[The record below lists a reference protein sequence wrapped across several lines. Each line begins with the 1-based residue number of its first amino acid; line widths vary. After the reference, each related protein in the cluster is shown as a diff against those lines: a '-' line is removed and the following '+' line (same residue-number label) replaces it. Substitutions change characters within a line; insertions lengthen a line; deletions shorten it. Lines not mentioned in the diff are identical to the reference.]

1 MSSYDAADQLEKSN
15 ADHNEIERVR
25 TKGGHIDDR
34 TQPALPVVHRTFAN
48 PAPLGLLSF
57 ATGIFLISAYGV
69 HARNIHTPNVLVA
82 MIIFFGGVCQYISGI
97 MEFISGNTFGA
108 TVFSSYG
115 AFNVAYAM
123 IFLPGSGI
131 IAAYT
136 DPKTGEIS
144 PEFNQAVAMFI
155 WAWFILTV
163 IYTGACCRAS
173 WVLFLDL
180 AFLDLDLALLACGN
194 MYGKDSLL
202 VAGNSV
208 GFVVAFL
215 SYWAGIAGLYGG
227 GVTPFNIPTFPMPWA
242 EKND

>member
-1 MSSYDAADQLEKSN
+1 MLRSGVFWLC
-15 ADHNEIERVR
+15 R
-25 TKGGHIDDR
+25 
-34 TQPALPVVHRTFAN
+34 HRH
-48 PAPLGLLSF
+48 L
-57 ATGIFLISAYGV
+57 LISY
-69 HARNIHTPNVLVA
+69 TE
-82 MIIFFGGVCQYISGI
+82 YISGI

-115 AFNVAYAM
+115 AFNIAYAM

-136 DPKTGEIS
+136 DPATGELS

-163 IYTGACCRAS
+163 IYTGAACRAS
-173 WVLFLDL
+173 WILFLDL
-180 AFLDLDLALLACGN
+180 AFLDVDLALLACGN
-194 MYGKDSLL
+194 MYGNDSLL

-208 GFVVAFL
+208 GFVVAIL
-215 SYWAGIAGLYGG
+215 SCKLPMYMHSERHWLTFVVDWAGMAGLYGG

-242 EKND
+242 EKN